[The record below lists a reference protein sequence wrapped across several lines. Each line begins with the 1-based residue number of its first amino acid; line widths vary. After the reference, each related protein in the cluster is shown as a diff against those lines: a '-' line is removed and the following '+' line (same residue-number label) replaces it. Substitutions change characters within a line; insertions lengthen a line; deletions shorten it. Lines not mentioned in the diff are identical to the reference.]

1 MANLTN
7 YTMIIPYFTM
17 NMPRYGLHDF
27 LLLEEKEEK
36 EEEEKE
42 EKEEKGKEIKE

>member
-1 MANLTN
+1 MTNLTN

-27 LLLEEKEEK
+27 SLLEEKEEK
-36 EEEEKE
+36 

>member
-1 MANLTN
+1 
-7 YTMIIPYFTM
+7 MIIPYFTM

-27 LLLEEKEEK
+27 SLLEEEEE

-42 EKEEKGKEIKE
+42 IKE